1 MSEKKIEFE
10 KIEFRSVI
18 KYLFLKGLS
27 GKEIFADMI
36 ETLGDQCPS
45 YATIKNWVAEYKR
58 GRSDVKDEHRPGRP
72 ISVTT
77 PENIDSVHDMILEN
91 RRIGIKS
98 IAEALHISYERVCH
112 IIHHDLGMR
121 KLSAKWIP
129 RCLNVDQ
136 KRVRLTTSKEICR
149 RFAED
154 SSNFL
159 DRLVT
164 MDETWIHNYD
174 PETKEQSKQWK
185 HVGSPRPKKFRV
197 QKSAGKILASVFW
210 DKDGI
215 ILIDYLEQGRTIT
228 GAYYTELLTKL
239 RKKIVEKRRGKLARG
254 VLFLQDNAPAHKSLI
269 ALQKIDEIGF
279 ELVDHPPYSPD
290 LAPSD
295 YYLFPKLKK
304 HLKGKRFSTNDE
316 AICAVE
322 EWFADQDK
330 DFFLNGLELLY
341 ERSAKCV
348 SLKGDYV
355 E

>member
-1 MSEKKIEFE
+1 MSEKKLEFE
-10 KIEFRSVI
+10 KVELRSVI

-27 GKEIFADMI
+27 GKEIFVDI
-36 ETLGDQCPS
+36 TDTLGDQCPS
-45 YATIKNWVAEYKR
+45 YATIKNWVAEFKR
-58 GRSDVKDEHRPGRP
+58 GRSDVKDEHRAGRP

-77 PENIDSVHDMILEN
+77 SENIDSVHDMILAD
-91 RRIGIKS
+91 RRIGLKR
-98 IAEALHISYERVCH
+98 IAEALNISYERVFH
-112 IIHHDLGMR
+112 IVHHDLDMR

-129 RCLNVDQ
+129 RSLNADQ
-136 KRVRLTTSKEICR
+136 KRFRLTTSKEICR
-149 RFAED
+149 RFEAD
-154 SSNFL
+154 SSTFL

-164 MDETWIHNYD
+164 MDETWVHHYD
-174 PETKEQSKQWK
+174 PETKEQSKEWK
-185 HVGSPRPKKFRV
+185 HSGSPRPKKFRV

-215 ILIDYLEQGRTIT
+215 ISTDYLEQGRTIT
-228 GAYYTELLTKL
+228 GTYYTELLSKL
-239 RKKIVEKRRGKLARG
+239 RKKTVKKRRGKLAKG
-254 VLFLQDNAPAHKSLI
+254 VLFLQDNAPAHRSLI
-269 ALQKIDEIGF
+269 AMRKIHEIGF

-316 AICAVE
+316 AIRAAE

-330 DFFLNGLELLY
+330 EFFLEGLQLLY
-341 ERSAKCV
+341 KRCVKCV